1 MSFQVC
7 VKECPKERDSFYADA
22 RFGIGRLTGA
32 AIKKKMKPFCADM
45 SQSRWDNTDALALI
59 EQDR

>member
-1 MSFQVC
+1 M
-7 VKECPKERDSFYADA
+7 KECPKERDSFYADA